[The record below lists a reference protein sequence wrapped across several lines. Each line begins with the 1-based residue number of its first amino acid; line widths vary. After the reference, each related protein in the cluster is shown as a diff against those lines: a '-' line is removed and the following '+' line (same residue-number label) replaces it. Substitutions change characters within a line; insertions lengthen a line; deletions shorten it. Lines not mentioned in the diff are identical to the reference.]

1 MTRPTA
7 HQIQRFVDSDRRAA
21 VYRADCLD
29 VGGHLPAGCVGL
41 TCTDP
46 PFGCNWQ
53 GMDGTKAIAN
63 DKRPF
68 VWWLHHAY
76 LATRRGGA
84 LLCFTRTRN
93 APAFRAAIE
102 AAGFTWRA
110 DLIWHKGMG
119 GVGDCA
125 GAPQPDYELILFAT
139 KGRFKLPG
147 RRPSSVLRHTAILG
161 NRREHPTQKPDALM
175 AELVADYSQP
185 GDLVYD
191 PCCGIG
197 STGQGCLRTGRR
209 FLGVEVDADHHATA
223 KRRLAETE
231 RALDRVKPRL
241 ARPLHATP
249 DPTPGL
255 TPSLEA
261 A

>member
-7 HQIQRFVDSDRRAA
+7 KQLQRFVDSDRRHAILH
-21 VYRADCLD
+21 ADCLD
-29 VGGHLPAGCVGL
+29 VGGKLPAGCVGL

-53 GMDGTKAIAN
+53 GSHGLKGTRAIAN

-84 LLCFTRTRN
+84 LLCFTRPRE
-93 APAFRAAIE
+93 APLFKAAIE

-110 DLIWHKGMG
+110 DLIWHKAMG

-125 GAPQPDYELILFAT
+125 GAPQPDYELIVFAT

-147 RRPSSVLRHTAILG
+147 RRPSSVLRHTAIPG
-161 NRREHPTQKPDALM
+161 TKREHPTQKPAALM
-175 AELVADYSQP
+175 AELVGDYSSP
-185 GDLVYD
+185 DDLVYD
-191 PCCGIG
+191 PCCGIA
-197 STGQGCLRTGRR
+197 STGEGCLLKGRR
-209 FLGVEVDADHHATA
+209 FLGVELDATHHATGA
-223 KRRLAETE
+223 RRLRNAE
-231 RALDRVKPRL
+231 RQRDRTVRPRL
-241 ARPLHATP
+241 ARPLHTTP
-249 DPTPGL
+249 TR
-255 TPSLEA
+255 A
-261 A
+261 AA